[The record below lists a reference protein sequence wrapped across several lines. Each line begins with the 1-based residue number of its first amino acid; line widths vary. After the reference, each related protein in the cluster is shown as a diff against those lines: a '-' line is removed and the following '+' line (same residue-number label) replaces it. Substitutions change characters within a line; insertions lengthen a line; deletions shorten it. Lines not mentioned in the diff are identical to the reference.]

1 MSIGLGIFLSSLCLG
16 TIALYGITKDR
27 WNWRRIGRN
36 ISLGLLVIAIAGA
49 GVYFWN
55 DLPTFILKQN
65 EYAGLR
71 LGMTQEEVQYIKGH
85 PPTVLGEAEGEGEWK
100 GFKPNIA
107 TTNLEKGK
115 RVEDYQ
121 EWSYDVNADRI
132 DLDFGPAKTGLVVIE
147 CYSSDRLKRCPAI
160 AGITDGNTEQEVIK
174 KFGRPDT
181 AYIEGVAKF
190 LYYKNIG
197 VHFWLAKEQVYM
209 IGINDT
215 RYGRKRAAAAGDT
228 IH

>member
-55 DLPTFILKQN
+55 DLPTFIPKQN

-115 RVEDYQ
+115 RVED
-121 EWSYDVNADRI
+121 RG
-132 DLDFGPAKTGLVVIE
+132 GPGCLNRFSASISGASARV
-147 CYSSDRLKRCPAI
+147 RLPS
-160 AGITDGNTEQEVIK
+160 
-174 KFGRPDT
+174 
-181 AYIEGVAKF
+181 GVA
-190 LYYKNIG
+190 
-197 VHFWLAKEQVYM
+197 
-209 IGINDT
+209 
-215 RYGRKRAAAAGDT
+215 AG
-228 IH
+228 